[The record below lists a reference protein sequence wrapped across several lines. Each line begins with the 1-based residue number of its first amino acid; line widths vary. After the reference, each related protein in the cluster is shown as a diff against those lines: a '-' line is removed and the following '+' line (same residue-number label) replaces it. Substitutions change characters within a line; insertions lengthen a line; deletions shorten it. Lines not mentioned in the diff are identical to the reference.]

1 MRKYIIEKDYFI
13 IGNGKHMIIKKQKT
27 KKTQNDKSWKKGGK
41 TQKHKYNAK
50 KRKTRIAISN
60 RTGKYKEKSEDN
72 LEINK

>member
-1 MRKYIIEKDYFI
+1 MIKV
-13 IGNGKHMIIKKQKT
+13 GKR
-27 KKTQNDKSWKKGGK
+27 GEK
-41 TQKHKYNAK
+41 TQKQKYNAK